1 VEDINWLYQIINWGV
16 SILVTPLITF
26 FITWYKM
33 RKQHSNEL
41 TKLFERHKN
50 ELEKI
55 ERQHKNELNNLKRVY
70 TNERNSK
77 INDLK
82 IQKLIELHD
91 MLSKEATSINYIS
104 HANLSYFHKLLSK
117 ETEANDNTWEEHN
130 KSILEN
136 EKTKVN
142 YIPQIRNRL
151 LLLPTFKSKF
161 KNEKLEV
168 DSKKY
173 NYIDFDLAIK
183 YNKPKFLFEKA
194 KNDNLQDV
202 DIDEYTSF
210 SQRYF
215 DLIES
220 LIELIEKEIEEIIEN
235 DTEIK

>member
-1 VEDINWLYQIINWGV
+1 MEDINWLYQIINWGV

-41 TKLFERHKN
+41 TKLFERHQY

-55 ERQHKNELNNLKRVY
+55 EKQHKNELNNLKHVY

-82 IQKLIELHD
+82 IQKLMELHD

-104 HANLSYFHKLLSK
+104 HANISYFLKVLSK

-136 EKTKVN
+136 ERTKVN

-151 LLLPTFKSKF
+151 LLLPSFKYKF
-161 KNEKLEV
+161 KNKKVEV
-168 DSKKY
+168 DSKKF

-183 YNKPKFLFEKA
+183 YNKPKLLFDTA
-194 KNDNLQDV
+194 KNDNLQNI
-202 DIDEYTSF
+202 DIDKYTSF

-215 DLIES
+215 ELIES
-220 LIELIEKEIEEIIEN
+220 LMELIEKEIEEIIEN

>member
-1 VEDINWLYQIINWGV
+1 MEDINWLYQIINWGV

-41 TKLFERHKN
+41 TKLFERHQY

-55 ERQHKNELNNLKRVY
+55 ERQHENELNNLKHVY

-82 IQKLIELHD
+82 IQNLMELHD

-104 HANLSYFHKLLSK
+104 HANLSYFHKVLSK

-151 LLLPTFKSKF
+151 LLLPTFKGKF
-161 KNEKLEV
+161 KNEKLKV

-173 NYIDFDLAIK
+173 NYIEFDLAIK

-194 KNDNLQDV
+194 KNNNLQNI
-202 DIDEYTSF
+202 DIDNYSSF

-220 LIELIEKEIEEIIEN
+220 LMELIEKEIEEIIEN